1 MAIIR
6 RVPITP
12 MGLTGV
18 SGVAL
23 GVRLTVARATVVL
36 TVPIP
41 SVFNCYRKGK
51 ALWWLLARLA
61 GWNPSTAIFYVDP
74 AGRCNDF
81 TPCYTTIQMATSAA
95 SDGAQI
101 WIAEGDY
108 DETVTLGQS
117 KALIL
122 KGGWNDSYSTQ
133 TPNCT
138 LIRAPRVN

>member
-1 MAIIR
+1 
-6 RVPITP
+6 
-12 MGLTGV
+12 
-18 SGVAL
+18 
-23 GVRLTVARATVVL
+23 
-36 TVPIP
+36 
-41 SVFNCYRKGK
+41 
-51 ALWWLLARLA
+51 
-61 GWNPSTAIFYVDP
+61 
-74 AGRCNDF
+74 
-81 TPCYTTIQMATSAA
+81 MATSAA

-138 LIRAPRVN
+138 LIRAPRVTDGSLTFQVLNVIP